1 VDVAGVV
8 ANLFAPKR
16 HSAGSGVK
24 RPFLPERPRT
34 NTTKEGD
41 MAYNFFDERED
52 CLKKGVE
59 LWPWASTRV
68 LNAFHWMEIKTDQDI
83 NDAWFKGRFR
93 NIPNLGKK
101 SIKEIQV
108 AMGLP
113 DAGRKKCPHC
123 GALV

>member
-1 VDVAGVV
+1 MLPGWSQLVRPKTPQRGVWCKATFPAGTP
-8 ANLFAPKR
+8 ALK
-16 HSAGSGVK
+16 
-24 RPFLPERPRT
+24 ER
-34 NTTKEGD
+34 D
-41 MAYNFFDERED
+41 MACNFFDDR
-52 CLKKGVE
+52 KGYLQKAVQ

-68 LNAFHWMEIKTDQDI
+68 LNAFHYMEIKTDQDI

>member
-16 HSAGSGVK
+16 HRAGSGVR

-34 NTTKEGD
+34 NTLKERD
-41 MAYNFFDERED
+41 MACNFFDDR
-52 CLKKGVE
+52 KGYLQKAVQ

-68 LNAFHWMEIKTDQDI
+68 LNAFHYMEIKTDQDI
-83 NDAWFKGRFR
+83 KDAWLKGGFR

>member
-1 VDVAGVV
+1 
-8 ANLFAPKR
+8 
-16 HSAGSGVK
+16 
-24 RPFLPERPRT
+24 
-34 NTTKEGD
+34 
-41 MAYNFFDERED
+41 MACNFFDDR
-52 CLKKGVE
+52 KGYLQKAVQ

-68 LNAFHWMEIKTDQDI
+68 LNAFHYMEIKTDQDI
-83 NDAWFKGRFR
+83 KDAWLKGGFR
-93 NIPNLGKK
+93 NIPNFGKK